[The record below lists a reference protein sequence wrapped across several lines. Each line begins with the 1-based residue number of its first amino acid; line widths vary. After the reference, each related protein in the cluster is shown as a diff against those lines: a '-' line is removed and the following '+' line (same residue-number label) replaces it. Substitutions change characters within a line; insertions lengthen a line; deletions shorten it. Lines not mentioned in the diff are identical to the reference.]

1 MPSAGDVL
9 TCPLSLKQSYST
21 LTQWLQLGIEAA
33 HMATIVFCCHAQGLG
48 AINAV
53 GKAAVHV
60 ATSLD
65 NAVET
70 LFEGWN
76 GTSPSPLGVSDSQNR
91 QQVRS
96 YLLCIHHPQ
105 SQKST

>member
-1 MPSAGDVL
+1 ML
-9 TCPLSLKQSYST
+9 RQNLL
-21 LTQWLQLGIEAA
+21 
-33 HMATIVFCCHAQGLG
+33 AQGLG

-76 GTSPSPLGVSDSQNR
+76 ASPPKAATNADSQDR
-91 QQVRS
+91 QQVV
-96 YLLCIHHPQ
+96 LLACAVPQ
-105 SQKST
+105 VRYEMVVTALAQQLHFLSLQKSHETLCAAESRRHAP